1 MSRRRGLEELERPAQ
16 VGFERV
22 RKKRPEESRLVARG
36 AVTAAPAHRPQD
48 TQSRFFSARTHSHSC
63 THGTQIASADRHDTS
78 MASAVDFFFH
88 PSMLCNVG
96 RSAPSP
102 RPLCI
107 GIFRDWPD

>member
-1 MSRRRGLEELERPAQ
+1 
-16 VGFERV
+16 
-22 RKKRPEESRLVARG
+22 
-36 AVTAAPAHRPQD
+36 
-48 TQSRFFSARTHSHSC
+48 
-63 THGTQIASADRHDTS
+63 

-107 GIFRDWPD
+107 GIFPDWPDRALGFRSPSIRAHPLLTTAVDVSATARHSQSSLVSFIGITGNLHDTRA